1 MKYLLKIIKN
11 GKAEL
16 VHIPSDNPKIIQLEK
31 GAQYQLLDE
40 QQQPVESLKIVENE
54 EGVKVYIDNEYTPSL
69 ILQNST
75 GFEPLVSANTIS
87 LSSDSVLATE
97 IVGTTET
104 TGGNTLWYIGGGLL
118 AAGGIAALAGGG
130 GSKKGG
136 AQPKNPET
144 TTKPKDDVVSETK
157 KVEDTQPNT
166 TPKENTV
173 NSEQAQG
180 TEEKPSVQH
189 SDKQTEPKLSGEEEN
204 KAESSANN
212 KDQEPSA
219 QPQNQEEDGSAKN
232 DEEQPTSQPE
242 IHPILTFERITGDDV
257 INAEE
262 AKQPLTISGTV
273 QHLQENDRLLLKIGE
288 VSYPATVENGR
299 FTAQVSGATLAN
311 HAVIR
316 AEVLRGEKMLDPVGA
331 EHSVKVQTELPATP
345 IVRLNPIAE
354 DNVINLAESR
364 GEIVV
369 SGTVENA
376 KDGDE
381 VVIACGCPHCAG
393 TNWHEIKTAVQ
404 AGVFSV
410 KFANGELL
418 GDGFSIVSA
427 TVIRKDSAG
436 NQSEGEATQEYRTDL
451 SAPEPTISINPL
463 EPVSRDAQTVEL
475 SGKIDYPFDVDSKSI
490 QVTLVYQGQTF
501 TAQVENKQWSYSLP
515 VALSDEPQ
523 RLSVQVSVQDKAGN
537 CGSAKA
543 EDSLQFASADTT
555 SPENPTQP
563 TETVEPPQ
571 EENKPTP
578 ATIIITEVESNPSEL
593 VRLTGKVELTGLFAQ
608 YHNPLQVQSVVIK
621 FNDKEYKVGINN
633 QDQRF
638 YLDIPFSDLA
648 NAKGKEL
655 TFENKGGV
663 SLYYLEGEHIRYI
676 NVPKLEKTAYQFDEN
691 AYIAN
696 GVVKTDF
703 SEVKSLIKGKVSELA
718 KVGDTV
724 NVEVGSTV
732 LETKVKEDFSF
743 SVDVDRTLLKNNP
756 QIRATWQGKDS
767 QDQITS
773 ATDTWKV
780 PAEKPLSGNQ
790 VETFATANQDKPYF
804 IKGLEFQD
812 QNQGYLKKFAI
823 GEGAN
828 ITYAFHNQYYQAMS
842 WTEPKRKIV
851 REVLDLY
858 ERYANLKFTQIT
870 DNSGFDQGGTVS
882 ADIQFHHRPLTTA
895 AGVASYG
902 GHVSINTSHAD
913 LSTRSAFFTLM
924 HEVGHSLGAKH
935 TFEGNH
941 RLPGYFEDHS
951 GLSVL
956 SYTGTKLDVDRWD
969 LRLYD
974 IAFMQYRYGVNPN
987 TRTGNDTYTFKT
999 FNPQTPDG
1007 NVLIWDGA
1015 GIDTFD
1021 ASQENT
1027 GVTVDLTPGSW
1038 IYRGHK
1044 ANRFV
1049 VTDLDELNSRLFFK
1063 GYDGNLIDD
1072 YKAFFYFFEK
1082 MTFSEGQAFIGYG
1095 TQIERLIGSA
1105 HNDILKGNVA
1115 NNAIYG
1121 GNGDDQIW
1129 GHEGD
1134 DYLDGGKG
1142 SDTLYGGS
1150 GNDIFIVDNLGDKVI
1165 EYTTQD
1171 IDTVYASVNYT
1182 LSENVDNL
1190 ILVGEALR
1198 GEGNNLDNRIEGN
1211 ALANILI
1218 GGEGSDTFVFNSP
1231 LNGNVDKLLDFN
1243 PNQDKIELDKAVF
1256 STLTTDNLGA
1266 QIAYNS
1272 ENGALS
1278 YATDNNINNAVHF
1291 ADLPSGLEM
1300 QPSWFVLA

>member
-1 MKYLLKIIKN
+1 MKYWLKIIKN
-11 GKAEL
+11 GKVEL
-16 VHIPSDNPKIIQLEK
+16 IPIFKDNLKTIQLEQ
-31 GAQYQLLDE
+31 GIQYQLLDE
-40 QQQPVESLKIVENE
+40 QQQPLEEVKIVEE
-54 EGVKVYIDNEYTPSL
+54 QGELKVYIDSEYSPSL
-69 ILQNST
+69 ILQNPT
-75 GFEPLVSANTIS
+75 RFEPLVSGNTI
-87 LSSDSVLATE
+87 LLNSDSVLAAE
-97 IVGTTET
+97 IVSTSEAASS
-104 TGGNTLWYIGGGLL
+104 NTLWYIGGGLL
-118 AAGGIAALAGGG
+118 AAGGIAAFASGS
-130 GSKKGG
+130 GSKK
-136 AQPKNPET
+136 ATPAIQAATSQTEDPAKN
-144 TTKPKDDVVSETK
+144 ETK
-157 KVEDTQPNT
+157 RPD
-166 TPKENTV
+166 
-173 NSEQAQG
+173 
-180 TEEKPSVQH
+180 
-189 SDKQTEPKLSGEEEN
+189 DKSP
-204 KAESSANN
+204 
-212 KDQEPSA
+212 P
-219 QPQNQEEDGSAKN
+219 KN
-232 DEEQPTSQPE
+232 DEVPIISQPE
-242 IHPILTFERITGDDV
+242 TQPILTFERITGDDV

-262 AKQPLTISGTV
+262 AKQPLIISGTV

-299 FTAQVSGATLAN
+299 FTAQVSGATLAA
-311 HAVIR
+311 HAIIR
-316 AEVLRGEKMLDPVGA
+316 AEVLRGEKSVESVGA
-331 EHSVKVQTELPATP
+331 EHSIKVQTELPAIP

-364 GEIVV
+364 EEIVV

-404 AGVFSV
+404 AGGFSV
-410 KFANGELL
+410 KFANSELL
-418 GDGFSIVSA
+418 GDGFSVVSA
-427 TVIRKDSAG
+427 KVIHKDSAG
-436 NQSEGEATQEYRTDL
+436 NQSVGEATQDYRTDL
-451 SAPEPTISINPL
+451 SAPEPQISLNPL
-463 EPVSRDAQTVEL
+463 EPISREAKTVEL
-475 SGKIDYPFDVDSKSI
+475 SGKIDYPFDVDLKSV
-490 QVTLVYQGQTF
+490 QVTLDYQGQTF
-501 TAQVENKQWSYSLP
+501 TAQVEGKNWSYSLP
-515 VALSDEPQ
+515 VTFSEEVQ
-523 RLSVQVSVQDKAGN
+523 GLSVQVAVQDKAGN
-537 CGSAKA
+537 RGSSKT
-543 EDSLQFASADTT
+543 EGNLQFAAAETNQ
-555 SPENPTQP
+555 ENSEQP
-563 TETVEPPQ
+563 TETSEPQQ
-571 EENKPTP
+571 EENKPTS
-578 ATIIITEVESNPSEL
+578 ATIVITEVENNPSEL
-593 VRLTGKVELTGLFAQ
+593 VRLTGKVELTGLFSE
-608 YHNPLQVQSVVIK
+608 YHNPLQLQSVVI
-621 FNDKEYKVGINN
+621 NLNGKEYKVGINN

-638 YLDIPFSDLA
+638 YWDIPFSDLV
-648 NAKGKEL
+648 NAQGKEL

-676 NVPKLEKTAYQFDEN
+676 NVPKLEKTAYQFDDN
-691 AYIAN
+691 AYIVN

-703 SEVKSLIKGKVSELA
+703 SETKSLIKGTVSDVA
-718 KVGDTV
+718 KEGDTV
-724 NVEVGSTV
+724 NIEVGSRV
-732 LETKVKEDFSF
+732 IPTKVKADFSF
-743 SVDVDRTLLKNNP
+743 AVSVENSLLKNNP
-756 QIRATWQGKDS
+756 KITATLLSNDRE
-767 QDQITS
+767 II
-773 ATDTWKV
+773 ATDTWKGYS
-780 PAEKPLSGNQ
+780 ETKLSGNF
-790 VETFATANQDKPYF
+790 VESFATANQDKPYF
-804 IKGLEFQD
+804 IKGLEFQN

-987 TRTGNDTYTFKT
+987 ARTGNDTYSFKA

-1044 ANRFV
+1044 ADRFV

-1105 HNDILKGNVA
+1105 HDDILKGNVA

-1150 GNDIFIVDNLGDKVI
+1150 GNDIFIVDNPGDKII
-1165 EYTTQD
+1165 EYTAQD
-1171 IDTVYASVNYT
+1171 KDTVYASVDYR

-1190 ILVGEALR
+1190 ILVGTASR

-1218 GGEGSDTFVFNSP
+1218 GREGSDTFVFNSP
-1231 LNGNVDKLLDFN
+1231 LNGNVDKLADFN
-1243 PNQDKIELDKAVF
+1243 PNQDKIELARDVF
-1256 STLTTDNLGA
+1256 ATLTKENLSD
-1266 QIAYNS
+1266 QIFYNS
-1272 ENGALS
+1272 ESGALS
-1278 YATDNNINNAVHF
+1278 YSAENNMNNAIHF
-1291 ADLPSGLEM
+1291 ADLPSDLDM
-1300 QPSWFVLA
+1300 KPSWFVLA